1 MLKKC
6 YTKNAIKTHIY
17 FCDTLLEEPASRIM
31 RIQMKEFDYPLLVS
45 ILKKIKKKFKPESLE
60 AKAIDQIIDDY
71 SARIRELEEIMKFH
85 ENYKYDREGDSN

>member
-1 MLKKC
+1 M
-6 YTKNAIKTHIY
+6 NAIQKTPLRLIY

-60 AKAIDQIIDDY
+60 TKAIEQIIDDY

>member
-1 MLKKC
+1 MLYKK
-6 YTKNAIKTHIY
+6 TPLRHIY

-31 RIQMKEFDYPLLVS
+31 RISMKEFDYPLLVS

-60 AKAIDQIIDDY
+60 AKAIEQIIDDY

-85 ENYKYDREGDSN
+85 ENCKYDREGDSN

>member
-1 MLKKC
+1 MLYKK
-6 YTKNAIKTHIY
+6 TPLRLIY

-31 RIQMKEFDYPLLVS
+31 RIPMKEFDYPLLVS

-60 AKAIDQIIDDY
+60 AKAIEQIIDDY

-85 ENYKYDREGDSN
+85 ESYKYDQEGDSI

>member
-1 MLKKC
+1 M
-6 YTKNAIKTHIY
+6 NAIQKTPLRLIY

-31 RIQMKEFDYPLLVS
+31 RIPMKEFDYPLLVS

-60 AKAIDQIIDDY
+60 AKAIEQIIYDY

>member
-1 MLKKC
+1 
-6 YTKNAIKTHIY
+6 
-17 FCDTLLEEPASRIM
+17 M
-31 RIQMKEFDYPLLVS
+31 RIPMKEFDYPLLVS

-60 AKAIDQIIDDY
+60 AKAIEQIIDDY

>member
-1 MLKKC
+1 MNAIQ
-6 YTKNAIKTHIY
+6 KNAIKTHY

-60 AKAIDQIIDDY
+60 AKAIEQIIDDY

-85 ENYKYDREGDSN
+85 ENYKYDREGDSI